1 MEVVYKTRTLQRI
14 CTDVQA
20 ASRKYGIRMAE
31 VISMRVK
38 QMKIAKNTEELLYF
52 RIGRCHALK
61 GNRAGQFAMDLV
73 HPYRLV
79 FERIGDVVQIVRI
92 VEITDYH

>member
-1 MEVVYKTRTLQRI
+1 MEVVYKTRALQKV

-20 ASRKYGIRMAE
+20 ASRKYGIKMAE

-38 QMKIAKNTEELLYF
+38 QMKIAKNTEELLYL

-61 GNRAGQFAMDLV
+61 GDRNGQYAMDLI
-73 HPYRLV
+73 HPYRLI
-79 FERIGDVVQIVRI
+79 FERLGEVVQIARI